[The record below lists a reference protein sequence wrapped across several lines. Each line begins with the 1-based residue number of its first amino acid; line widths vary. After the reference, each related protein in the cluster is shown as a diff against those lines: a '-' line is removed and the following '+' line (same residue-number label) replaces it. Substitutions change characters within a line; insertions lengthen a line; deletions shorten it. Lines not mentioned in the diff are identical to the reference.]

1 MFHVPAQI
9 LEDLLLTLLDFEQD
23 RLRHS
28 NVVPL
33 RMDLVAVS
41 LWEVKWQAALLGSLG
56 LLAIVLAAIGVA
68 GVMAYAVSQRTR
80 EIGIRMALGAQPGDV
95 QWMVLAQGLRIT
107 GIGIVAGLLVS
118 AASVRLLRN
127 YLYGLSPFDPTAFA
141 AASLLWLAIAIL
153 ASWYPARRASRVD
166 PMTALKYE

>member
-1 MFHVPAQI
+1 MGEASDASCTERRSTPAHRR
-9 LEDLLLTLLDFEQD
+9 DSDFGRRRG
-23 RLRHS
+23 RLALGS
-28 NVVPL
+28 
-33 RMDLVAVS
+33 
-41 LWEVKWQAALLGSLG
+41 EVQAALLGSLG

-166 PMTALKYE
+166 PMTALNYE